1 MWKLIP
7 VQFLIDVL
15 VAESSRITVVGK
27 ELVRWVDA
35 DHIMLQT

>member
-1 MWKLIP
+1 MWGLVP
-7 VQFLIDVL
+7 LRFLSDVVL
-15 VAESSRITVVGK
+15 AESSWITVGGK